1 MFYPVSPRLTVFLL
15 CFCVFNF
22 SLRVNK
28 SCNCSASCPAAF
40 HLLLFYSIIF
50 FAFRIIARAYSCT
63 MYINPR
69 LAALCAL
76 LFNSFT
82 QLASVCVCARVPW
95 DISHI
100 KVGQAMARDRH
111 RTIQS
116 QSQRQNQ
123 RQSQS
128 GRIACDLWQLSPYSM
143 WWAWPSLTWWWWWWQ
158 CGTLET
164 RGRRCE
170 LIMQY
175 LTEAVCLS
183 RRSQW
188 PRLFQLEANR
198 TQLNTLHIRTH
209 THA

>member
-1 MFYPVSPRLTVFLL
+1 MANLVLLYFIVFYCVLTVFYFILTCFIMFYPVSPRLTVFLL
-15 CFCVFNF
+15 CFCVLNF

-82 QLASVCVCARVPW
+82 QLASVCQCVCARVPW

-111 RTIQS
+111 RTIPKPKP
-116 QSQRQNQ
+116 
-123 RQSQS
+123 
-128 GRIACDLWQLSPYSM
+128 AAEP
-143 WWAWPSLTWWWWWWQ
+143 A
-158 CGTLET
+158 
-164 RGRRCE
+164 
-170 LIMQY
+170 
-175 LTEAVCLS
+175 AVPERAHCVRPL
-183 RRSQW
+183 
-188 PRLFQLEANR
+188 PLVAL
-198 TQLNTLHIRTH
+198 
-209 THA
+209 